1 MQFKYKDT
9 KWLKVFNKRIEKAG
23 KRIRKAGMV
32 SDKIGLQQEE
42 Y

>member
-9 KWLKVFNKRIEKAG
+9 KWLKVFNKGIEKAG

-32 SDKIGLQQEE
+32 SDKNGLQQEE
-42 Y
+42 D